1 MVFALTGIM
10 AYVIPDIPTDV
21 KIQIQRERLLA
32 KEAKFDSHRVDLNR
46 SASEGDQTPNRH
58 PPLVPASTVPHRHK
72 LLIENATWEQT

>member
-1 MVFALTGIM
+1 VVFALTGIM

-46 SASEGDQTPNRH
+46 SASEGNQTPNRH
-58 PPLVPASTVPHRHK
+58 PPLVPSSTAPQRHK